1 MKKHF
6 LLRLVLLGALCPL
19 IACNPTKYL
28 SKGQRLYNGGKVE
41 VISEEL
47 SKKEKADLKTN
58 LKLLNR
64 QQVNKNASLMAYY
77 RSLDL
82 KAGAGFKYWWFNL
95 QKEEPEFFDTLTIHS
110 IAKSMENYLKRS
122 GYFQAKVDFTY
133 DVSQYYGTVT
143 YYAHPN
149 KSYKLNDISYEVLEP
164 RLANFLAPYW
174 QSSLLQPGEVVS
186 DNLYQ
191 QEKLR
196 VVNILKN
203 NGFYY
208 FDPGMIS
215 PLIADSVGSKVNV
228 SLLINESKD
237 PTVLTRFK
245 LGRINIHSDFNP
257 DYNRIYNLDTMING
271 YRFLQINKE
280 LKVKPHTLMQYMYIK
295 PGDFY
300 AKDNFDRT
308 FSQLNRLG
316 LYRYVNIRESRDEK
330 EPDKLNVDIFLPPAK
345 TLSYNTSLD
354 FNRTNLRTG
363 LDKFQSLAFQ
373 TGNSLSK
380 RNLFN
385 GGELL
390 QMNLD
395 YAVER
400 SFRKGPNTVSR
411 NEVRFRNQLSF
422 PRFLD
427 YLGIVNAVSRI
438 KDKDG
443 TLIDSKFIDA
453 LHDRVTTN
461 VNLDFEFVDFYTW
474 YRFFNIN
481 ASYGF
486 LINQDAEHKY
496 VWNNFGF
503 SYFIPKSFSNYD
515 EILKQNLFLTNTFK
529 SNRLFTGFLLKDF
542 TFDYNKATD
551 ALGNTYG
558 ANITAE
564 LSGFEVN
571 ALNKLFDPS
580 REWKLFN
587 KIEFNKFWKISV
599 SGYRVDRIGNNLF
612 GAAKLTLGAA
622 HAFGST
628 IEVPYIKQFEIGGPF
643 SIRGWS
649 IRKLGPGGFKDST
662 QLIHFPDGPY
672 YETGDIKLELI
683 SEIRFPIYYIFKG
696 AVFLDAGNVWSW
708 KQNETRPGAHI
719 SKNFLNDIA
728 IGSGFGLRL
737 DLSLFVIRL
746 DLGTQLKNPYPVN
759 GHKFFPNRTL
769 GEVWD
774 NIVWNIAVNYPF

>member
-1 MKKHF
+1 MHF
-6 LLRLVLLGALCPL
+6 VLRMLFILAVGTLMS
-19 IACNPTKYL
+19 CNPTKYL
-28 SKGQRLYNGGKVE
+28 SKGQKLYNGGSIE
-41 VISEEL
+41 VVDKDL
-47 SKKEKADLKTN
+47 SRKEKNDLKNN
-58 LKLLNR
+58 LRLLNR
-64 QQVNKNASLMAYY
+64 QQVNKSASLIAYY
-77 RSLDL
+77 KLLSLE
-82 KAGAGFKYWWFNL
+82 KNSGFKYWWFNL
-95 QKEEPEFFDTLTIHS
+95 QKEEPEFFDTITAKN
-110 IAKSMENYLKRS
+110 IAQSMENYLKRS
-122 GYFQAKVDFTY
+122 GYFQAKVDYTTE
-133 DVSQYYGTVT
+133 VNQYYGTVT
-143 YYAHPN
+143 YHAHPN
-149 KSYKLNDISYEVLEP
+149 KSYQLNDITYEVLEP
-164 RLANFLAPYW
+164 KLANFLAPYW
-174 QSSLLQPGEVVS
+174 EKSLLEPGEIVS
-186 DNLYQ
+186 DNMYQ

-215 PLIADSVGSKVNV
+215 PLIADSTGSKVNV
-228 SLLINESKD
+228 SFLINESKD
-237 PTVLTRFK
+237 PEVLTRFK

-257 DYNRIYNLDTMING
+257 DYNRLYNLDTTING
-271 YRFLQINKE
+271 YRFLQIDKSFR
-280 LKVKPHTLMQYMYIK
+280 VKPKTIMQYLYIK
-295 PGDFY
+295 PGDYY

-316 LYRYVNIRESRDEK
+316 LYRYVNIRESKDEK
-330 EPDKLNVDIFLPPAK
+330 DPEKLNVDIFLPPTK
-345 TLSYNTSLD
+345 TLSYNFDLD

-363 LDKFQSLAFQ
+363 LSKFQSIAFQ

-395 YAVER
+395 YSVER
-400 SFRKGPNTVSR
+400 SFRSGPTAISR
-411 NEVRFRNQLSF
+411 NEIRFRNQLSF

-427 YLGIVNAVSRI
+427 YLGVVNAVSRI
-438 KDKDG
+438 KTKNG
-443 TLIDSKFIDA
+443 TLIDSKFVDA
-453 LHDRVTTN
+453 LHDRVTSN
-461 VNLDFEFVDFYTW
+461 INLDFEFVDFYTW

-496 VWNNFGF
+496 EWNNFGF

-515 EILKQNLFLTNTFK
+515 EILAQNLFLTNTFK

-542 TFDYNKATD
+542 EFDYKKATD
-551 ALGNTYG
+551 PLGNTYG
-558 ANITAE
+558 VNILAE

-571 ALNKLFDPS
+571 ALNKIFDPH

-587 KIEFNKFWKISV
+587 QIEFNKFWKLSV
-599 SGYRVDRIGNNLF
+599 SGFRVDRIGNDLF
-612 GAAKLTLGAA
+612 GAAKLTIGAA
-622 HAFGST
+622 HSFGST

-643 SIRGWS
+643 SIRGWP
-649 IRKLGPGGFKDST
+649 IRRLGPGSYKDSL
-662 QLIHFPDGPY
+662 QISHFPDGPY
-672 YETGDIKLELI
+672 YQTGDIKLELV

-696 AVFLDAGNVWSW
+696 AIFLDAGNVWSW
-708 KQNETRPGAHI
+708 KRNETRVGAHF
-719 SKNFLNDIA
+719 SKNFLDDIA

-746 DLGTQLKNPYPVN
+746 DMGTQLKNPYAIN

-769 GEVWD
+769 GQVWD